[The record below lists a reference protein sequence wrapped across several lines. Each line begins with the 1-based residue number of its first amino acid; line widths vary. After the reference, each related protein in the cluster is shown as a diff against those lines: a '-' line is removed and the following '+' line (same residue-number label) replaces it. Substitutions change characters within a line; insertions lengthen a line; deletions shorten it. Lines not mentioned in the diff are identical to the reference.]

1 MSKRLVGAVAIA
13 AVALVTGCSG
23 AEPTGF
29 GGPSDGENAVRF
41 VQQPWADLVVETE
54 IAMQVLN
61 KLGYTASTQEVA
73 VPLAAEALAT
83 GRADVYLGNW
93 WPSQQ
98 AVFTE
103 HLDAGKVEVAG
114 TVLDGTEYAP
124 AVPGY
129 VTETLGV
136 RSLADLDQHADAF
149 ERKIY
154 GIEPGAPGNETIS
167 QAIAQDAYGLGDW
180 ELVASS
186 TEAMLAEVSRRAA
199 AGQPII
205 FLGWSPHWMTTEY
218 DLRFLDDPQSV
229 WPGAGQVRSLMRAGL
244 ADSDPNLAR
253 FIAQI
258 QVDTA
263 TASDFIRQVDKD
275 GKPAATVAQEWVQAN
290 PDRITSWLEGVT
302 SLGGEPAAQIVL
314 ARAGG

>member
-1 MSKRLVGAVAIA
+1 MSKRLVGAIVA
-13 AVALVTGCSG
+13 VLLVSGCSG
-23 AEPTGF
+23 AAPTGF
-29 GGPSDGENAVRF
+29 GGSSGGEHAVRF

-83 GRADVYLGNW
+83 GRADAYLGNW

-103 HLDAGKVEVAG
+103 HLDTGAVQVAG
-114 TVLDGTEYAP
+114 TVLEGTEYAP

-129 VTETLGV
+129 VTEQLGV

-149 ERKIY
+149 ERKIF

-199 AGQPII
+199 AGEPIV
-205 FLGWSPHWMTTEY
+205 FLGWSPHWMTSEFN
-218 DLRFLDDPQSV
+218 LHFLDDPQSV
-229 WPGAGQVRSLMRAGL
+229 WPGAGQVRSLVRSEL
-244 ADSDPNLAR
+244 AEADPNLVR
-253 FIAQI
+253 FVSQI
-258 QVDTA
+258 SVDTA
-263 TASDFIRQVDKD
+263 TASDFIRAVDKD
-275 GKPAATVAQEWVQAN
+275 GKPADAVAQEWMQAH
-290 PDRITSWLEGVT
+290 PDRIEAWLQGVT
-302 SLGGEPAAQIVL
+302 SVSGDPAAQVVL
-314 ARAGG
+314 SRAGG

>member
-1 MSKRLVGAVAIA
+1 MSKRLVGAIA
-13 AVALVTGCSG
+13 AVMLVSGCSG
-23 AEPTGF
+23 AEPAGF
-29 GGPSDGENAVRF
+29 GGSSGGENAVRF

-83 GRADVYLGNW
+83 GRADAYLGNW

-103 HLDAGKVEVAG
+103 HLDSGAVKVAG
-114 TVLDGTEYAP
+114 TVLEGTEYAP

-129 VTETLGV
+129 VAEQLGV

-186 TEAMLAEVSRRAA
+186 TDAMLAEVSRRAA
-199 AGQPII
+199 AGEAIV
-205 FLGWSPHWMTTEY
+205 FLGWSPHWMTSEFS
-218 DLRFLDDPQSV
+218 LHFLDDPQSV
-229 WPGAGQVRSLMRAGL
+229 WPGAGQVRSLIRSELETA
-244 ADSDPNLAR
+244 DPNLVR
-253 FIAQI
+253 FISQI
-258 QVDTA
+258 SVDTA
-263 TASDFIRQVDKD
+263 TASDFIRAVDKD
-275 GKPAATVAQEWVQAN
+275 GKPAETVAQEWMQAH
-290 PDRITSWLEGVT
+290 PDRIEAWLQGVT
-302 SLGGEPAAQIVL
+302 SVNGEPAAQVVL
-314 ARAGG
+314 SKAGG